1 MQSKDKGKFSI
12 HMWNFILDL
21 FKISHQ
27 NSMQSV
33 PILSNRIYISHVPI
47 TMIHMQ
53 FDAYFHC
60 SLIRRIPD
68 KWQIG

>member
-1 MQSKDKGKFSI
+1 
-12 HMWNFILDL
+12 
-21 FKISHQ
+21 
-27 NSMQSV
+27 MQSV

-47 TMIHMQ
+47 TMIQMQ

-68 KWQIG
+68 NWQIG